1 MVYLKHNTTTVI
13 HTKGNNMTT
22 KQKHFH
28 VTCIDPTWNN
38 REVTHRSIPADRL
51 FQNDSGETRFK
62 LNHFYTD
69 VEVVCVEEEPQSQ
82 RDAMASYFEK
92 YGTANE

>member
-1 MVYLKHNTTTVI
+1 V
-13 HTKGNNMTT
+13 
-22 KQKHFH
+22 
-28 VTCIDPTWNN
+28 P
-38 REVTHRSIPADRL
+38 RDRL

-69 VEVVCVEEEPQSQ
+69 VEVVGVKEVSQ
-82 RDAMASYFEK
+82 DYLDAQLAYFTR

>member
-1 MVYLKHNTTTVI
+1 
-13 HTKGNNMTT
+13 MTT
-22 KQKHFH
+22 KTKQFD

-38 REVTHRSIPADRL
+38 REVTHRSISHDRL

-69 VEVVCVEEEPQSQ
+69 VEVVSVVEVSQ
-82 RDAMASYFEK
+82 DYLDAQLTYFTK

>member
-1 MVYLKHNTTTVI
+1 MIIMALNNNTTIKVNI
-13 HTKGNNMTT
+13 MTT
-22 KQKHFH
+22 KQKRFD

-38 REVTHRSIPADRL
+38 REVTHRSINADRL

-69 VEVVCVEEEPQSQ
+69 VEVVRVVEVSQ
-82 RDAMASYFEK
+82 DCLDAQRAYFDK
-92 YGTANE
+92 YGTACE

>member
-1 MVYLKHNTTTVI
+1 
-13 HTKGNNMTT
+13 MTT
-22 KQKHFH
+22 KQKQFD
-28 VTCIDPTWNN
+28 VKCIDPTCNN
-38 REVTHRSIPADRL
+38 REVTHMSISADRL

-69 VEVVCVEEEPQSQ
+69 VEVVSVKEVSQ
-82 RDAMASYFEK
+82 DYLDAQLAYFTK

>member
-1 MVYLKHNTTTVI
+1 
-13 HTKGNNMTT
+13 MTT
-22 KQKHFH
+22 KQKQFD
-28 VTCIDPTWNN
+28 VTCIDPTCNN
-38 REVTHRSIPADRL
+38 REVTHRSVNADQL

-69 VEVVCVEEEPQSQ
+69 VEVVGVKEVSQ
-82 RDAMASYFEK
+82 DYLAAKMMYFNK

>member
-1 MVYLKHNTTTVI
+1 
-13 HTKGNNMTT
+13 MTT
-22 KQKHFH
+22 KTQQKQFD

-38 REVTHRSIPADRL
+38 REVTHRSVDADRL
-51 FQNDSGETRFK
+51 FQNDSGETRYK

-69 VEVVCVEEEPQSQ
+69 VEVVSVVEVSQ
-82 RDAMASYFEK
+82 DYLDAQLAYFTK